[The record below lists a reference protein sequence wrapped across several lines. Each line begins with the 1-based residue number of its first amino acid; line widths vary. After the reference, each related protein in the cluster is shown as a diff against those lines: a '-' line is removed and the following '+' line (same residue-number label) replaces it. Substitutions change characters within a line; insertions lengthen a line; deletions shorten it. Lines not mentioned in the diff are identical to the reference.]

1 MLDDLPALYAPDVD
15 LVCFE
20 RPAGRGHGPH
30 DATGSDPLLEL
41 AQVRAARQPAG
52 HHLVVVNDL
61 LQDLET
67 LVGEGGPPHRDD
79 VPHRRMT
86 AWLPNPEVDEIVIH
100 EIVDGRKVP
109 PIPDHVEEPAN
120 DRAVITLATHKTP
133 PVPSACPDGRLAPV
147 LAG

>member
-1 MLDDLPALYAPDVD
+1 MLNDLSALHAPDVD
-15 LVCFE
+15 LVSFE

-41 AQVRAARQPAG
+41 AQVRAACQPAG

-79 VPHRRMT
+79 MLHRRMT

-100 EIVDGRKVP
+100 EIVDGREVP
-109 PIPDHVEEPAN
+109 AIPDQVKEPAN
-120 DRAVITLATHKTP
+120 DRAVIMLESHKTP
-133 PVPSACPDGRLAPV
+133 
-147 LAG
+147 